1 MGIWPWIG
9 FIVFVLAMLALD
21 LGIAHRRKSAMGF
34 KQALT
39 WSIFWIGL
47 SLLFAVLLYHWK
59 GPDQA
64 LLYVTGYLIEWSL
77 SVDNLFVFL
86 LIFGYFKVNHQ
97 NQHRVLFWGII
108 GALVMRAI
116 FIFAGIALI
125 ERFHWIIYVFGVFLI
140 YTAIKLAFRKD
151 EEMDPGRSPVLRL
164 ARRFLPVAH
173 EDHPSGHFFVRQQ
186 GRLFVTPLFIVLL
199 MVETTDL
206 IFAVDS
212 IPAIFAITHD
222 RFIVYTSNV
231 FAILGLRSLF
241 FVLAGFLTLFRF
253 LNYGLVFIL
262 GFVGVKML
270 LSEHWHIPATWS
282 LVVVMSCLLASIL
295 LSLLIP
301 EGEKKKGG
309 K

>member
-1 MGIWPWIG
+1 MGIWPWVG
-9 FIVFVLAMLALD
+9 FILFVLAMLALD
-21 LGIAHRRKSAMGF
+21 LGIAHRRKRAMDF
-34 KQALT
+34 KQAIT

-47 SLLFAVLLYHWK
+47 SFLFAVLLYHWR

-97 NQHRVLFWGII
+97 NQHRVLFWGIV
-108 GALVMRAI
+108 GALVMRAL

-125 ERFHWIIYVFGVFLI
+125 ERFHWVIYVFGIFLI
-140 YTAIKLAFRKD
+140 YTAIRLAFRKD
-151 EEMDPGRSPVLRL
+151 EEMDPGHSPVLRL
-164 ARRFLPVAH
+164 ARRFLPVAQ
-173 EDHPSGHFFVRQQ
+173 EDHPSGHFFARTH
-186 GRLFVTPLFIVLL
+186 GRLLVRPLFVVLL

-212 IPAIFAITHD
+212 IPAILAITHD
-222 RFIVYTSNV
+222 RFIVYTSNI
-231 FAILGLRSLF
+231 FAILGLRSMF
-241 FVLAGFLTLFRF
+241 FVLAGFMGLFRF

-270 LSEHWHIPATWS
+270 LPERWQLAPQWS
-282 LVVVMSCLLASIL
+282 LMVVVGCLLASIL

-301 EGEKKKGG
+301 ERKEKTN
-309 K
+309 